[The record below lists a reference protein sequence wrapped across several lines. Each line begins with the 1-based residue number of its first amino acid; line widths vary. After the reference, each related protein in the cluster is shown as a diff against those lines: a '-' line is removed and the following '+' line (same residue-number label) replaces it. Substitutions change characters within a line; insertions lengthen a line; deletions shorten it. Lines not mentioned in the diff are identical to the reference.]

1 MTFLNNKYWNM
12 YQESF
17 YFIAMQSR
25 LFLLKH
31 QKYQRSKNA
40 TIENYITW
48 IANYLQIGIALK
60 TDCMQIQIVYR
71 NPTCEKE
78 IHFDIYPSV
87 DDLRKC
93 NSIFQVFA
101 SFTFPSLYFKTDS
114 KFLYCSI
121 KTMVDYYYEKGNAS
135 SLIWQLTQFTN
146 ERISSMIIFQEVK
159 NNLFLLSWKSK
170 LMSRQNILSV
180 K

>member
-12 YQESF
+12 YQGSF
-17 YFIAMQSR
+17 YFRVMQSR
-25 LFLLKH
+25 HFLLKH
-31 QKYQRSKNA
+31 KKYQRSKNA

-60 TDCMQIQIVYR
+60 TNCMQIKTVYR
-71 NPTCEKE
+71 NPSSEKE
-78 IHFDIYPSV
+78 LYFDMYPSV

-114 KFLYCSI
+114 KFLYATVVLRQWWIIITKKKMPLLWSDNWHSLR
-121 KTMVDYYYEKGNAS
+121 MKGLAA
-135 SLIWQLTQFTN
+135 W
-146 ERISSMIIFQEVK
+146 
-159 NNLFLLSWKSK
+159 
-170 LMSRQNILSV
+170 
-180 K
+180 